1 METAKQISVF
11 LENKP
16 GRLAHILSVLAQEK
30 VNITAMAVMDS
41 HEQSVLRIV
50 TTDSGKAAQVLK
62 AMGMRFSEADVL
74 SVELRHQIGALA
86 NVCNLLGTN
95 HINIEYCY
103 CSAGGKN
110 GKTVGI
116 FKVNNTDKAARMLNG
131 PVSVATRRR
140 LEGRAMRDRRSYTQ
154 PQSNQART
162 R

>member
-16 GRLAHILSVLAQEK
+16 GRLAHVLSLLAQEK
-30 VNITAMAVMDS
+30 INISAMAVMGS
-41 HEQSVLRIV
+41 HDQSVLRIV
-50 TTDSGKAAQVLK
+50 TADPGKATQVLK
-62 AMGMRFSEADVL
+62 GTGIRFSETDVL

-86 NVCNLLGTN
+86 NVCNLLGAN

-110 GKTVGI
+110 GKTIGI

-140 LEGRAMRDRRSYTQ
+140 LEGRALRDRRAYTST
-154 PQSNQART
+154 PRAGT
-162 R
+162 RG

>member
-1 METAKQISVF
+1 MQTAKQISVF

-16 GRLAHILSVLAQEK
+16 GRLAHVLSVLAQEK

-41 HEQSVLRIV
+41 HEQGVLRIV
-50 TTDSGKAAQVLK
+50 TIDPGKATQVLR
-62 AMGMRFSEADVL
+62 ALGIRFSETDVL

-140 LEGRAMRDRRSYTQ
+140 LEGRAMRDRRTYT
-154 PQSNQART
+154 PSNQMRT

>member
-1 METAKQISVF
+1 MDTAKQISVF

-16 GRLAHILSVLAQEK
+16 GRLAHVLAALAQGK
-30 VNITAMAVMDS
+30 VNITAMTVMDS
-41 HEQSVLRIV
+41 HENSVLRMV
-50 TTDSGKAAQVLK
+50 TTDSAKAGQVLRG
-62 AMGMRFSEADVL
+62 MGMRFTEADVL
-74 SVELRHQIGALA
+74 CVELRHQIGALA

-140 LEGRAMRDRRSYTQ
+140 LEGRALRDRRSY
-154 PQSNQART
+154 QAPPGRA
-162 R
+162 

>member
-1 METAKQISVF
+1 METAKQISVY

-16 GRLAHILSVLAQEK
+16 GRLAHVLSVLAQEK
-30 VNITAMAVMDS
+30 VNITAMSVMDS
-41 HEQSVLRIV
+41 HEQSVLRLV
-50 TTDSGKAAQVLK
+50 TTDTARSTQVLK
-62 AMGMRFSEADVL
+62 AMGLRHAEADVL
-74 SVELRHQIGALA
+74 CVELRHQVGALA

-140 LEGRAMRDRRSYTQ
+140 LEGRALRDRRSYTPQ
-154 PQSNQART
+154 QSNQVRT

>member
-16 GRLAHILSVLAQEK
+16 GRLAHVLSVLAQEK

-41 HEQSVLRIV
+41 HDQSVLRIV
-50 TTDSGKAAQVLK
+50 TTDSAKAAQVLR
-62 AMGMRFSEADVL
+62 AMGMRFSETDVL

-116 FKVNNTDKAARMLNG
+116 FKVNNTDKAARMLDG
-131 PVSVATRRR
+131 PVTVATRRR
-140 LEGRAMRDRRSYTQ
+140 LEGRAMRDRRTYTP
-154 PQSNQART
+154 PQSNQMRT

>member
-16 GRLAHILSVLAQEK
+16 GRLAHVLSVLAQEK
-30 VNITAMAVMDS
+30 VNITAMAVMGS
-41 HEQSVLRIV
+41 HEQGVLRVV
-50 TTDSGKAAQVLK
+50 TTDQAKAAEVLK
-62 AMGMRFSEADVL
+62 TMGLRFSETDVL

-140 LEGRAMRDRRSYTQ
+140 LEGRAMRDRRTYT
-154 PQSNQART
+154 PPPAKGY
-162 R
+162 

>member
-50 TTDSGKAAQVLK
+50 TTDSGKATQVLK

-140 LEGRAMRDRRSYTQ
+140 LEGRAMRDRRTYTP
-154 PQSNQART
+154 PQSNQVRT

>member
-16 GRLAHILSVLAQEK
+16 GRLAHVLSVLAQEK

-50 TTDSGKAAQVLK
+50 TTDSGKAARVLR
-62 AMGMRFSEADVL
+62 AMGMRFSETDVL

-140 LEGRAMRDRRSYTQ
+140 LEGRAMRDRRTYTP
-154 PQSNQART
+154 PQSNQVRT

>member
-16 GRLAHILSVLAQEK
+16 GRLAHVLSMLAQEK

-41 HEQSVLRIV
+41 HEQRVLRMV
-50 TTDSGKAAQVLK
+50 TTDPVKAPQVLK
-62 AMGMRFSEADVL
+62 AMGMRYSEADVL

-140 LEGRAMRDRRSYTQ
+140 LEGRAMRDRRTY
-154 PQSNQART
+154 QAPPTRT
-162 R
+162 